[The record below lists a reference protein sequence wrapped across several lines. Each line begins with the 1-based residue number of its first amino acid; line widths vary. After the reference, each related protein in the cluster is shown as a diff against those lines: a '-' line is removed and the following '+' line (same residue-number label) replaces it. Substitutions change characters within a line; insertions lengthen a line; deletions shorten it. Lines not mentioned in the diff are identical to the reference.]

1 MEETMKTSAAAE
13 SAAADPSQD
22 IPPIEMPEGS
32 YCPAVVVM
40 CHPGTLDLMKRI
52 WEERL
57 QNTQL
62 IFIELNDPKEDLLDQ
77 LGRALVHEDI
87 TPGFVLAP
95 ANLIPCSE
103 ITLDD
108 LMIPVVYVTKNG
120 QKIYNAVVPMTFDV
134 EKAQKLIEEMVIA
147 DTYSAEEFVRLN
159 EDFARAYAERH
170 RTRALE
176 VGISFGNYVSPV
188 TRGTPCGNKVIEAL
202 MRKKFLSANKVG
214 FEAIESEIIM
224 TLKK

>member
-62 IFIELNDPKEDLLDQ
+62 IFFELNDPKEDLLDQ

-176 VGISFGNYVSPV
+176 VGISFGNYISPV

>member
-62 IFIELNDPKEDLLDQ
+62 IFIELDDPKEDLLDQ

>member
-1 MEETMKTSAAAE
+1 MEETMNPTAAAE

-22 IPPIEMPEGS
+22 IQPIKMPEDC

-57 QNTQL
+57 QNAQL
-62 IFIELNDPKEDLLDQ
+62 IFIELDESTEGLLNQ
-77 LGRALVHEDI
+77 LGRALAHKEI
-87 TPGFVLAP
+87 TPTFVLAP

-120 QKIYNAVVPMTFDV
+120 QKVYDAVVPMTFDV
-134 EKAQKLIEEMVIA
+134 EKALELIEEMAIA
-147 DTYSAEEFVRLN
+147 DTYSAEEFVKLN

-176 VGISFGNYVSPV
+176 VGISFGNYISPV

-214 FEAIESEIIM
+214 FDAITSEITM
-224 TLKK
+224 TLK

>member
-1 MEETMKTSAAAE
+1 MEENTMTAAAAE

-22 IPPIEMPEGS
+22 IQPIDIPEDC

-57 QNTQL
+57 QNTAL
-62 IFIELNDPKEDLLDQ
+62 IFIELDESTEGLLNQ
-77 LGRALVHEDI
+77 LGRALAHKEI
-87 TPGFVLAP
+87 TPTFVLAP

-108 LMIPVVYVTKNG
+108 LQIPVVYVTKDG
-120 QKIYNAVVPMTFDV
+120 KRVYDAVIPMTFDV
-134 EKAQKLIEEMVIA
+134 EKAQELIEEMAIA
-147 DTYSAEEFVRLN
+147 DTYSAKEFVRLN

-176 VGISFGNYVSPV
+176 VGISFGNYISPV

>member
-22 IPPIEMPEGS
+22 IQPIEMPEGS

-62 IFIELNDPKEDLLDQ
+62 IFIELDDPKEDLLDQ
-77 LGRALVHEDI
+77 LGRALAHKEI
-87 TPGFVLAP
+87 TPTFVLAP

-108 LMIPVVYVTKNG
+108 LQIPVVYVTKDG
-120 QKIYNAVVPMTFDV
+120 KRVYDAVVPMTFDV
-134 EKAQKLIEEMVIA
+134 EKAQELIEEMAIA
-147 DTYSAEEFVRLN
+147 DTYSAEEFVKLN

-176 VGISFGNYVSPV
+176 VGISFGNYISPV

>member
-1 MEETMKTSAAAE
+1 MEENTMTAAAAE
-13 SAAADPSQD
+13 SAAADPSQEVQPIN
-22 IPPIEMPEGS
+22 IPEDC

-57 QNTQL
+57 QNAQL
-62 IFIELNDPKEDLLDQ
+62 IFIELDDPKEGLLDQ
-77 LGRALVHEDI
+77 LGRALAHENI

-108 LMIPVVYVTKNG
+108 LMIPVVYVTKDG
-120 QKIYNAVVPMTFDV
+120 KRVYDAVVPMTFDV
-134 EKAQKLIEEMVIA
+134 EKAQELIEEMAIA
-147 DTYSAEEFVRLN
+147 DTYSEEEFAKLN

-176 VGISFGNYVSPV
+176 VGISFGNYISPV

-214 FEAIESEIIM
+214 FDAITSEITM
-224 TLKK
+224 TLK

>member
-1 MEETMKTSAAAE
+1 MEETMKTAAAAE
-13 SAAADPSQD
+13 SAAADPSQN

-176 VGISFGNYVSPV
+176 VGISFGNYISPV

>member
-1 MEETMKTSAAAE
+1 MEENTMTAAAAE
-13 SAAADPSQD
+13 SAAAYPSQD
-22 IPPIEMPEGS
+22 IQPIEMPEGS

-147 DTYSAEEFVRLN
+147 DTYSAEEFVKLN

-176 VGISFGNYVSPV
+176 VGISFGNYISPV

>member
-1 MEETMKTSAAAE
+1 MEETMKTTAAAE

-22 IPPIEMPEGS
+22 IQPIEMPEGS

-62 IFIELNDPKEDLLDQ
+62 IFIELDDPEEDLLDQ
-77 LGRALVHEDI
+77 LGRALAHENI
-87 TPGFVLAP
+87 TPAFVLAP

-108 LMIPVVYVTKNG
+108 LMIPVVYVTKTG
-120 QKIYNAVVPMTFDV
+120 QKVYNAVVPMTFDV
-134 EKAQKLIEEMVIA
+134 EKAQELIEEMAIA
-147 DTYSAEEFVRLN
+147 ETYSAEEFVKLN

-188 TRGTPCGNKVIEAL
+188 TRGTPCGNKVIEAM

-214 FEAIESEIIM
+214 FDAITSEIIM
-224 TLKK
+224 TLK

>member
-176 VGISFGNYVSPV
+176 VGISFGNYISPV

>member
-1 MEETMKTSAAAE
+1 MEENTMTAAAAE
-13 SAAADPSQD
+13 SAAADPSQEVQPIN
-22 IPPIEMPEGS
+22 IPEDC

-57 QNTQL
+57 QNAQL
-62 IFIELNDPKEDLLDQ
+62 IFIELDDPKAGLLSQ
-77 LGRALVHEDI
+77 LGRALAHENI

-103 ITLDD
+103 IMLDD
-108 LMIPVVYVTKNG
+108 LMIPVVYVTKDG
-120 QKIYNAVVPMTFDV
+120 KRVYDAVVPMTFDV
-134 EKAQKLIEEMVIA
+134 EKAQELIEEMAIA
-147 DTYSAEEFVRLN
+147 DTYSDEDFAKLN

-176 VGISFGNYVSPV
+176 VGINFGNYISPV

-214 FEAIESEIIM
+214 FDAITSEITM
-224 TLKK
+224 TLK

>member
-1 MEETMKTSAAAE
+1 MEENTMTAAAAE
-13 SAAADPSQD
+13 SAAANPSQEVQPVN
-22 IPPIEMPEGS
+22 IPEDC

-57 QNTQL
+57 QNAQL
-62 IFIELNDPKEDLLDQ
+62 IFIELDDPKEGLLDQ
-77 LGRALVHEDI
+77 LGRALAHENI

-108 LMIPVVYVTKNG
+108 LMIPVVYVTKDG
-120 QKIYNAVVPMTFDV
+120 KRVYDAVVPMTFDV
-134 EKAQKLIEEMVIA
+134 EKAQQLIETMATE
-147 DTYSAEEFVRLN
+147 DDYSEEEFAKLN

-176 VGISFGNYVSPV
+176 VGISFGNYISPV

-214 FEAIESEIIM
+214 FDAITSEITM
-224 TLKK
+224 TLK

>member
-62 IFIELNDPKEDLLDQ
+62 IFIELDDPKEDLLDQ

-176 VGISFGNYVSPV
+176 VGISFGNYISPV

>member
-1 MEETMKTSAAAE
+1 MEENTMTAAAAE
-13 SAAADPSQD
+13 SAAADPSQEVQPIN
-22 IPPIEMPEGS
+22 IPEDC

-57 QNTQL
+57 QNAQL
-62 IFIELNDPKEDLLDQ
+62 IFIELDDPKEGLLYQ
-77 LGRALVHEDI
+77 LGRALAHENI

-103 ITLDD
+103 IMLDD
-108 LMIPVVYVTKNG
+108 LMIPVVYVTKDG
-120 QKIYNAVVPMTFDV
+120 KRVYDAVVPMTFDV
-134 EKAQKLIEEMVIA
+134 EKAQELIEEMAIA
-147 DTYSAEEFVRLN
+147 DTYSDEDFAKLN

-176 VGISFGNYVSPV
+176 VGINFGNYISPV
-188 TRGTPCGNKVIEAL
+188 TRGTPCRNKVIEAL

-214 FEAIESEIIM
+214 FDAITSEITM
-224 TLKK
+224 TLK

>member
-1 MEETMKTSAAAE
+1 MEETMKTTAAAE

-22 IPPIEMPEGS
+22 IQPIEMPEGS

-62 IFIELNDPKEDLLDQ
+62 IFIELDDPEEDLLDQ
-77 LGRALVHEDI
+77 LGRALAHENI

-108 LMIPVVYVTKNG
+108 LMIPVVYVTKTG
-120 QKIYNAVVPMTFDV
+120 QKVYNAVVPMTFDV
-134 EKAQKLIEEMVIA
+134 EKAQELIEEMAIA
-147 DTYSAEEFVRLN
+147 DTYSAEEFVKLN

>member
-1 MEETMKTSAAAE
+1 MEETMKTTAAAE

-22 IPPIEMPEGS
+22 IQPIEMPEGS

-57 QNTQL
+57 QNTAL
-62 IFIELNDPKEDLLDQ
+62 IFIELDESTEGLLNQ
-77 LGRALVHEDI
+77 LGRALAHKEI
-87 TPGFVLAP
+87 TPIFVLAP

-108 LMIPVVYVTKNG
+108 LQIPVVYVTKDG
-120 QKIYNAVVPMTFDV
+120 KRVYDAVVPMTFDV
-134 EKAQKLIEEMVIA
+134 EKAQELIEEMAIA
-147 DTYSAEEFVRLN
+147 DTYSAEEFAKLN

-188 TRGTPCGNKVIEAL
+188 TRGTPCGNKVIEAM

-214 FEAIESEIIM
+214 FDAITSEIIM
-224 TLKK
+224 TLK

>member
-1 MEETMKTSAAAE
+1 MEENTMTAAAAE
-13 SAAADPSQD
+13 SAAADPSQEVQPIN
-22 IPPIEMPEGS
+22 IPEDC

-57 QNTQL
+57 QNAQL
-62 IFIELNDPKEDLLDQ
+62 IFIELDDPKEGLLDQ
-77 LGRALVHEDI
+77 LGRALAHENI

-108 LMIPVVYVTKNG
+108 LMIPVVYVTKDG
-120 QKIYNAVVPMTFDV
+120 KRVYDAVVPMTFDV
-134 EKAQKLIEEMVIA
+134 EKAQELIEEMAIA
-147 DTYSAEEFVRLN
+147 DTYSEEEFAKLN

-176 VGISFGNYVSPV
+176 VGINFGNYISPV
-188 TRGTPCGNKVIEAL
+188 TRGTPCRNKVIEAL

-214 FEAIESEIIM
+214 FDAITSEITM
-224 TLKK
+224 TLK

>member
-1 MEETMKTSAAAE
+1 MEENTMTAAAAE

-22 IPPIEMPEGS
+22 IQPIEMPEGS

-57 QNTQL
+57 QNTAL
-62 IFIELNDPKEDLLDQ
+62 IFIELDESTEGLLNQ
-77 LGRALVHEDI
+77 LGRALAHKEI
-87 TPGFVLAP
+87 TPTFVLAP

-108 LMIPVVYVTKNG
+108 LQIPVVYVTKDG
-120 QKIYNAVVPMTFDV
+120 KRVYDAVVPMTFDV
-134 EKAQKLIEEMVIA
+134 EKAQELIEEMAIA
-147 DTYSAEEFVRLN
+147 DTYSAEEFVKLN

-176 VGISFGNYVSPV
+176 VGISFGNYISPV

>member
-1 MEETMKTSAAAE
+1 MEENTMTAAAAE
-13 SAAADPSQD
+13 SAAADPSQEVQPIN
-22 IPPIEMPEGS
+22 IPEDC

-57 QNTQL
+57 QNAQL
-62 IFIELNDPKEDLLDQ
+62 IFIELDDPKEGLLDQ
-77 LGRALVHEDI
+77 LGRALAHENI

-108 LMIPVVYVTKNG
+108 LMIPVVYVTKDG
-120 QKIYNAVVPMTFDV
+120 KRVYDAVVPMTFDV
-134 EKAQKLIEEMVIA
+134 EKAQELIEEMAIA
-147 DTYSAEEFVRLN
+147 DTYSDEDFAKLN

-176 VGISFGNYVSPV
+176 VGINFGNYISPV
-188 TRGTPCGNKVIEAL
+188 TRGTPCRNKVIEAL

-214 FEAIESEIIM
+214 FDAITSEITM
-224 TLKK
+224 TLK

>member
-1 MEETMKTSAAAE
+1 MEENTMTAAAAE
-13 SAAADPSQD
+13 SAAADPSQEVQPIN
-22 IPPIEMPEGS
+22 IPEDC

-40 CHPGTLDLMKRI
+40 CHPGTLNLMKRI

-57 QNTQL
+57 QNTAL
-62 IFIELNDPKEDLLDQ
+62 IFIELDESTEGLLNQ
-77 LGRALVHEDI
+77 LGRALAHKEI
-87 TPGFVLAP
+87 TPTFVLAP

-108 LMIPVVYVTKNG
+108 LQIPVVYVTKDG
-120 QKIYNAVVPMTFDV
+120 KRVYDAVVPMTFDV
-134 EKAQKLIEEMVIA
+134 EKAQELIEEMAIA
-147 DTYSAEEFVRLN
+147 DTYSAEEFVKLN

-176 VGISFGNYVSPV
+176 VGISFGNYISPV

-202 MRKKFLSANKVG
+202 MRKIFLSANKVG

>member
-1 MEETMKTSAAAE
+1 MEENNMTTAAAE

-22 IPPIEMPEGS
+22 IQPIEMPEGS

-57 QNTQL
+57 QNTEL
-62 IFIELNDPKEDLLDQ
+62 IFIELDEPTEDLLNQ
-77 LGRALVHEDI
+77 LGRALAHKDI
-87 TPGFVLAP
+87 TPEFVLAP

-108 LMIPVVYVTKNG
+108 LMIPVAYVTKNG

-134 EKAQKLIEEMVIA
+134 EKAQELIEEMAIA
-147 DTYSAEEFVRLN
+147 DTYSAEEFVKLN

-176 VGISFGNYVSPV
+176 VGISFGNYISPV

>member
-62 IFIELNDPKEDLLDQ
+62 IFIELDDPKEDLLDQ

-134 EKAQKLIEEMVIA
+134 EKAQELIEEMAIA

-176 VGISFGNYVSPV
+176 VGISFGNYISPV

>member
-1 MEETMKTSAAAE
+1 MEENTMTAAAAE
-13 SAAADPSQD
+13 SAAADPSQEVQ
-22 IPPIEMPEGS
+22 PIKMPEDC

-57 QNTQL
+57 QNAQL
-62 IFIELNDPKEDLLDQ
+62 IFIELDDPKEGLLDQ
-77 LGRALVHEDI
+77 LGRALAHENI

-108 LMIPVVYVTKNG
+108 LMIPVVYVTKDG
-120 QKIYNAVVPMTFDV
+120 KRVYDAVVPMTFDV
-134 EKAQKLIEEMVIA
+134 EKAQELIEEMAIA
-147 DTYSAEEFVRLN
+147 DTYSDEDFAKLN

-176 VGISFGNYVSPV
+176 VGINFGNYISPV

-214 FEAIESEIIM
+214 FDAITSEITM
-224 TLKK
+224 TLK

>member
-1 MEETMKTSAAAE
+1 MTPETTNNAAPEIPQAAANLEETVQS
-13 SAAADPSQD
+13 
-22 IPPIEMPEGS
+22 IPEDC

-57 QNTQL
+57 QNTAL
-62 IFIELNDPKEDLLDQ
+62 IFIELDESTEGLLNQ
-77 LGRALVHEDI
+77 LGRALAHKEI
-87 TPGFVLAP
+87 TPTFVLAP

-108 LMIPVVYVTKNG
+108 LQIPVVYVTKDG
-120 QKIYNAVVPMTFDV
+120 KRVYDAVVPMTFDV
-134 EKAQKLIEEMVIA
+134 EKAQELIEEMAIA
-147 DTYSAEEFVRLN
+147 DTYSAEEFVKLN

>member
-1 MEETMKTSAAAE
+1 MEENTMTAAAAE
-13 SAAADPSQD
+13 SAAADPSQN
-22 IPPIEMPEGS
+22 IQSIEMPEGS

-87 TPGFVLAP
+87 TPTFVLAP

-108 LMIPVVYVTKNG
+108 LQIPVVYVTKDG
-120 QKIYNAVVPMTFDV
+120 KRVYDAVVPMTFDV
-134 EKAQKLIEEMVIA
+134 EKAQELIEEMAIA
-147 DTYSAEEFVRLN
+147 DTYSAEEFVKLN

-176 VGISFGNYVSPV
+176 VGISFGNYISPV

-202 MRKKFLSANKVG
+202 MRKKFLSANKIG

>member
-1 MEETMKTSAAAE
+1 MEENTMTAAAAE

-22 IPPIEMPEGS
+22 IQPIDIPEDC

-57 QNTQL
+57 QNTAL
-62 IFIELNDPKEDLLDQ
+62 IFIELDESTEGLLNQ
-77 LGRALVHEDI
+77 LGRALAHKEI
-87 TPGFVLAP
+87 TPTFVLAP

-108 LMIPVVYVTKNG
+108 LQIPVVYVTKDG
-120 QKIYNAVVPMTFDV
+120 KRVYDAVVPMTFDV
-134 EKAQKLIEEMVIA
+134 EKAQELIEEMAIA
-147 DTYSAEEFVRLN
+147 DTYSAEEFVKLN

-176 VGISFGNYVSPV
+176 VGLSFGNYISPV

>member
-1 MEETMKTSAAAE
+1 MNPTAAAE

-22 IPPIEMPEGS
+22 IQPIKMPEDC

-57 QNTQL
+57 QNAQL
-62 IFIELNDPKEDLLDQ
+62 IFIELDESTEGLLNQ
-77 LGRALVHEDI
+77 LGRALAHKEI
-87 TPGFVLAP
+87 TPTFVLAP

-120 QKIYNAVVPMTFDV
+120 QKVYDAVVPMTFDV
-134 EKAQKLIEEMVIA
+134 EKALELIEEMAIA
-147 DTYSAEEFVRLN
+147 DTYSAEEFVKLN

-176 VGISFGNYVSPV
+176 VGISFGNYISPV

-214 FEAIESEIIM
+214 FDAITSEITM
-224 TLKK
+224 TLK

>member
-1 MEETMKTSAAAE
+1 MEETMKTTAAAE

-22 IPPIEMPEGS
+22 IQPIEMPEGS

-57 QNTQL
+57 QNTAL
-62 IFIELNDPKEDLLDQ
+62 IFIELDESTEGLLNQ
-77 LGRALVHEDI
+77 LGRALAHKEI
-87 TPGFVLAP
+87 TPTFVLAP

-108 LMIPVVYVTKNG
+108 LQIPVVYVTKDG
-120 QKIYNAVVPMTFDV
+120 KRVYDAVVPMTFDV